1 VRQDRPV
8 RPDRPS
14 SSAEAVALARAHLHR
29 AGVID
34 DPYARRFLGRR
45 RRVLER
51 ALRVPPL
58 IAYGRSATFAFLAA
72 RTRWFDE
79 VVRTEIDA
87 GIDQVVIVGAGHDAR
102 AWRLDR
108 PGVRWFEAD
117 HPATQRVKR
126 ARAPDGGPT
135 YVPLDLREEPVDA
148 RLVEAGLDPGRP
160 SIFVLE
166 GLTMYLTPATCDRL
180 FAQLAA
186 VAGGG
191 STLAVQFSAAGGG
204 SVSPVSR
211 AVATVIRTAWW
222 CSGERTHRWA
232 DERLTEQML
241 AGAGWRVE
249 ETVRGD
255 ALARRHLAGAA
266 LDVAGV
272 NDRVYCRLARRP

>member
-1 VRQDRPV
+1 M

-58 IAYGRSATFAFLAA
+58 SAYGRSATFAFLAA
-72 RTRWFDE
+72 RTCWFDE

-108 PGVRWFEAD
+108 PGVRWFEVD

-135 YVPLDLREEPVDA
+135 YVGIDLNEEPVDA
-148 RLVEAGLDPGRP
+148 RLLDAGFDPHRP
-160 SIFVLE
+160 SVFVLE
-166 GLTMYLTPATCDRL
+166 GLTMYLTPATCERL

-186 VAGGG
+186 VAARG
-191 STLAVQFSAAGGG
+191 SALAVQFSAAGGG

-211 AVATVIRTAWW
+211 AVATVIRTAWRW
-222 CSGERTHRWA
+222 SGERTHRWA
-232 DERLTEQML
+232 EEGLTEEML
-241 AGAGWRVE
+241 AGAGWGVE

-255 ALARRHLAGAA
+255 ALARRHLAGTA
-266 LDVAGV
+266 LDLAGV